1 MNQNLPPSVL
11 IFGITSAMAEHTA
24 RKFAADGCKIAI
36 AGRNQARVH
45 DIAEDLRVRGAAAIH
60 ELPAFDARKPDTLAP
75 CVAAGFEAL
84 GQVDIVL
91 IAHGSLPDQDRC
103 AADIDTAISEME
115 INFLSV
121 LRLCTDIANRLE
133 ALEKP
138 ATLGVISS
146 VAGLRGRQSN
156 YLYGS
161 AKGGLNVFLQG
172 LRNRMQPHGIRV
184 VTLLPGFVDSP
195 MTADIEKGPLFVSAE
210 KAGACIHRALVRS
223 AGDIAYIPFFWRWIM
238 LVIRLIPEP
247 LFKRLKL

>member
-1 MNQNLPPSVL
+1 MSQPRPPSVL

-24 RKFAADGCKIAI
+24 RKFAAAGSTIAI
-36 AGRNQARVH
+36 AGRNQTRVQ
-45 DIAEDLRVRGAAAIH
+45 DIGADLRVRGATAIH
-60 ELPAFDARKPDTLAP
+60 ELPPYDARKPDSLAP

-103 AADIDTAISEME
+103 EADIDAAVAELDTNFIS
-115 INFLSV
+115 I

-133 ALEKP
+133 AAGKP

-156 YLYGS
+156 YLYGA

-172 LRNRMQPHGIRV
+172 LRNRMHPHRIRV

-195 MTADIEKGPLFVSAE
+195 MTAEIEKGPLFVSAE
-210 KAGACIHRALVRS
+210 KAGACIHRALVRA
-223 AGDIAYIPFFWRWIM
+223 AGDIAYVPFFWRWIM
-238 LVIRLIPEP
+238 LIIRWIPEP